1 MENSST
7 ASKLRQHIKNLAR
20 SRNESFASN
29 SSHEQPPMRATSVPA
44 QLNFVGRTDA
54 PRRTA
59 EEWHGTTGIYRIT
72 RVFEVV

>member
-1 MENSST
+1 
-7 ASKLRQHIKNLAR
+7 
-20 SRNESFASN
+20 
-29 SSHEQPPMRATSVPA
+29 MRATSVPA